1 MTDWQE
7 ASLSGVWR
15 SSIDLHTDLRGSFAE
30 FWRHSQ
36 GRRLGVGDVVQANI
50 SRSDMDVVRGMHF
63 HLRQTDV
70 WAILEGQAVVA
81 LVDLR
86 DRLRGGS
93 AAPQVLAERLIAGD
107 SLVIPE
113 GVAHGFWALDRVT
126 LLYLVTN
133 EYDGTDE
140 LGFAWND
147 PEAAIPWPSDRDP
160 VLSPRDTVAP
170 GLAEAVEAAQRLRQ
184 MSPR

>member
-1 MTDWQE
+1 MTEWQE
-7 ASLSGVWR
+7 TSIRGVWR
-15 SSIDLHTDLRGSFAE
+15 GAVDPRADLRGSFAE
-30 FWRHSQ
+30 VWRHSE
-36 GRRLGVGDVVQANI
+36 GRSLGIAEVVQANV
-50 SRSDMDVVRGMHF
+50 SRSDVNVVRGMHF

-70 WAILEGQAVVA
+70 WALLEGQAVVA

-86 DRLRGGS
+86 DRIEGGS
-93 AAPQVLAERLIAGD
+93 APVPVFAERMVAGD

-140 LGFAWND
+140 LGFVWND
-147 PEAAIPWPSDRDP
+147 DEAGIPWPAGHEP
-160 VLSPRDTVAP
+160 VLSPRDEGAHP
-170 GLAEAVEAAQRLRQ
+170 LSEAVEAAQRLRQ